1 MLALTPQMT
10 WVRVPT
16 THTSGRGTVLVYT
29 PPPLMLLKG
38 TEQRGECDA
47 KGAGE
52 TAYGVVLPR
61 CW

>member
-1 MLALTPQMT
+1 MGAGANDPYERS
-10 WVRVPT
+10 WDRARV
-16 THTSGRGTVLVYT
+16 H